1 LFVTKES
8 VEKFNSGKYQEIPMN
23 ELAQIIKTN
32 FPELKEDFLQVLINT
47 EMDNM
52 IILMGKTFKGKQI
65 VYEN

>member
-1 LFVTKES
+1 
-8 VEKFNSGKYQEIPMN
+8 MN